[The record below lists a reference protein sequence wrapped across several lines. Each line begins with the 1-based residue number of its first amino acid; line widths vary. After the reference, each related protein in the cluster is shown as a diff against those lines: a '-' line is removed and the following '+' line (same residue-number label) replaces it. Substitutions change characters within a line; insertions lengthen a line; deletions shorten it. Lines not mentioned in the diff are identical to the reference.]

1 MDLQLY
7 FDCLYL
13 AILKIDR
20 CITGLDLH
28 FLGIDIN
35 LGVII
40 GCACMTAIINAIVL
54 PSKEEYDEL

>member
-7 FDCLYL
+7 FDCLYS
-13 AILKIDR
+13 AIIKIDD

-35 LGVII
+35 LAVII
-40 GCACMTAIINAIVL
+40 GCTCMTAIINAIIS
-54 PSKEEYDEL
+54 PSKEEYEEL

>member
-7 FDCLYL
+7 FNCLYS
-13 AILKIDR
+13 AILKIDD

-28 FLGIDIN
+28 FLGVDIDLSVL
-35 LGVII
+35 LGT
-40 GCACMTAIINAIVL
+40 ACMTAIINAIVS